1 MRKRKPEG
9 YRNGDF
15 TLGVRDGDAVADYRD
30 ENDKRRRARLGVP
43 FATSGEA
50 FDAAKAALDKF
61 AEAQRAVRKQQAE
74 HTVGDLWRMWMK
86 ERAADK
92 LNNAI
97 YGFNWRALEPF
108 FGSRSPALLVTQDY
122 RDYAQARFDAGRKP
136 WTVHTELVRL
146 RGCFKWAFAERHIPV
161 LPKVWVP
168 RAGKSRERV
177 LSIEEAR
184 RLVETARLHS
194 DPHIYLFVV
203 IAFAT
208 GARHT
213 AILDLT
219 WDRIDFGCYPDD
231 GDIGQPRMGMIEFDE
246 DLPPDPMSKAW
257 RKGRAT
263 VPMNRAVRA
272 ALKEAYPGRRTKHVV
287 EHGGKRLKDI
297 GDGFKAAVERAGL
310 GHMAPHPTKPDEQ
323 IFVTDVTPHTI
334 RHTVAT
340 WLEAKAID
348 DKRRAQLLGH
358 AGPAVTNKVYTHS
371 SHELLHEAV
380 TLLDAEFAPL
390 PKIDHQEVEKG
401 GEDGSEM
408 PRSVPSGQ
416 GGQPSG
422 ISG

>member
-15 TLGVRDGDAVADYRD
+15 ALGERNGAAVADYRD
-30 ENDKRRRARLGVP
+30 ENGQRRRARLGVP
-43 FATSGEA
+43 YAASGQTLQV
-50 FDAAKAALDKF
+50 AKDALDRF

-74 HTVGDLWRMWMK
+74 HTVADLWAMWMK

-92 LNNAI
+92 LDNTI
-97 YGFNWRALEPF
+97 YQYNWRALEPF
-108 FGSRSPALLVTQDY
+108 FGSRSPELLVTQDY
-122 RDYAQARFDAGRKP
+122 RDYAQARFGAGRKP

-146 RGCFKWAFAERHIPV
+146 RSCFKWAFAERRIAI

-168 RAGKSRERV
+168 RAGKSRDRV
-177 LSIEEAR
+177 LSIDEAR
-184 RLVETARLHS
+184 RLVEAAGLG
-194 DPHIYLFVV
+194 DPHVHLFVV

-208 GARHT
+208 GARHM

-219 WDRIDFGCYPDD
+219 WDRIDFGCYPED
-231 GDIGQPRMGMIEFDE
+231 GDVGEPRIGVIEFDE

-263 VPMNRAVRA
+263 VPMNRAVRT
-272 ALKEAYPGRRTKHVV
+272 ALKIAHAGRRTDHVI
-287 EHGGKRLKDI
+287 EHGGKRLKDV
-297 GDGFKAAVERAGL
+297 GDGFKAAAQRAGL
-310 GHMAPHPTKPDEQ
+310 GWMTPHPRRPEEEMFT
-323 IFVTDVTPHTI
+323 TDVTPHTI

-340 WLEAKAID
+340 WLEAKAVD

-390 PKIDHQEVEKG
+390 PKIDHQEAKNGRALDVKPG
-401 GEDGSEM
+401 L
-408 PRSVPSGQ
+408 PVPSGQ
-416 GGQPSG
+416 GDQLSG
-422 ISG
+422 NPG